1 MAKQLLI
8 EKKKKKE
15 KMIDTI
21 ENGKAQLI
29 NTDVEIPKIPL
40 ELAEGIKK
48 AIRESGEDPTKFTIT
63 RDMNTYDML
72 NWFTRYKNFDDVLRM
87 NTIEVMIQLY
97 GVVYGDNPAVKKI
110 TDVFKMHVIQH
121 KVNMTSLQ
129 SKRETAIVNML
140 RGDNSIINS
149 SEARKWLM
157 SK

>member
-1 MAKQLLI
+1 MANRLLI

-15 KMIDTI
+15 KMINTI

>member
-1 MAKQLLI
+1 MAKQKL
-8 EKKKKKE
+8 KAKQKE
-15 KMIDTI
+15 KI
-21 ENGKAQLI
+21 EDIITDGKAKLVNEDIAVDKAPIELI
-29 NTDVEIPKIPL
+29 AGL
-40 ELAEGIKK
+40 QK

-87 NTIEVMIQLY
+87 NTIEAMIELF
-97 GVVYGDNPAVKKI
+97 GVVYGNNEAVKKI
-110 TDVFKMHVIQH
+110 TNVFKMHVIQH